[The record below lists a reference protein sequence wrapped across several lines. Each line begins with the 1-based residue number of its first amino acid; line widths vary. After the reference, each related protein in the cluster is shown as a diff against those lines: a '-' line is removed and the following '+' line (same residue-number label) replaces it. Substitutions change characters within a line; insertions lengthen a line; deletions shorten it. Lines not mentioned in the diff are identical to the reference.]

1 MSHVRQLSDAEA
13 GKARERPVK
22 KVCPAIDGVVCGWG
36 FGHNRGRETG
46 RGLLRRP
53 RPFAEGRRA
62 RTGAHERGLCLTW
75 ADALLLRPTP
85 TAASCTARPSAWE
98 CLSCRCRFPSMGRN
112 VSKAS
117 TWMWSG
123 STGASAT
130 AATSSRRSRPSRRWA
145 NCGRNCCRNTT
156 RWSISLCRAVFR
168 VRARRPA
175 RLAEHF
181 EGRVFVVDNQRIS
194 VTQRE
199 SVLDALAWVREGRSA
214 AEVRDLLEADALEAS
229 IYLMVDTMEHLR
241 RGGRVTPAA
250 AAIGSVLRIKPV
262 LQIQGSKLDAFSVA
276 KSERMA
282 RRTMLRGHC
291 QRRGRAIRRF
301 PERPPVRGPHEL
313 RRDGPRVRRRGG
325 SALRRPR
332 RVRGCPA
339 ARASPATWVQ
349 ARSASAALAGVACDN
364 SLRAGCCGGGSENGL
379 RFLPLK
385 GLSLRFS
392 FLAFDTAALREGLGR
407 LGCRQQP
414 LFALQGSSR

>member
-123 STGASAT
+123 STSASAT

-175 RLAEHF
+175 GWRSTSKGACSWWTTSAS
-181 EGRVFVVDNQRIS
+181 RS
-194 VTQRE
+194 
-199 SVLDALAWVREGRSA
+199 RSA
-214 AEVRDLLEADALEAS
+214 NRCWTRSHGCGRGAAPPRCATFWRPMRSRPAS
-229 IYLMVDTMEHLR
+229 ISWWTPWSTCAAAGASPLR
-241 RGGRVTPAA
+241 R
-250 AAIGSVLRIKPV
+250 
-262 LQIQGSKLDAFSVA
+262 
-276 KSERMA
+276 
-282 RRTMLRGHC
+282 
-291 QRRGRAIRRF
+291 
-301 PERPPVRGPHEL
+301 RP
-313 RRDGPRVRRRGG
+313 
-325 SALRRPR
+325 
-332 RVRGCPA
+332 
-339 ARASPATWVQ
+339 
-349 ARSASAALAGVACDN
+349 
-364 SLRAGCCGGGSENGL
+364 
-379 RFLPLK
+379 
-385 GLSLRFS
+385 
-392 FLAFDTAALREGLGR
+392 
-407 LGCRQQP
+407 
-414 LFALQGSSR
+414 